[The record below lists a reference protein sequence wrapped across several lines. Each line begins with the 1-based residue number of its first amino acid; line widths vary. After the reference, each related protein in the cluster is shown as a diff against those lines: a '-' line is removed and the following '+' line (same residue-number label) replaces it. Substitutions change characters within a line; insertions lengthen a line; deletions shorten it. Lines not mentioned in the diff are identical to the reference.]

1 MKRYCQLKS
10 KWADSLSLAS
20 NLKAEHSLSD
30 EVVSG
35 LIVGQIHLT

>member
-30 EVVSG
+30 EVVYG
-35 LIVGQIHLT
+35 LILVKFT